1 MEEEIKELLGDSY
14 QEGMSAK
21 DIQEAFNKMLLN
33 SGKYVNKDNADAQQ
47 RKLEKQL
54 NDKIQA
60 LEDEKKALNDSL
72 TNKMT
77 DEEKV
82 KAAQAKKDEEFE
94 EMRKLLAQSRL
105 DANTSSFMSNISEA
119 KKLAQIEDEDDD
131 FSNFISNAVI
141 VDDKEKNN
149 SISKYINAMVKKAY
163 EKGKADATKEDLGKM
178 GKDGKSSQ
186 GDEDGTSEAE
196 LKIKDIIA
204 KSAKQND
211 SYYFKKNN

>member
-1 MEEEIKELLGDSY
+1 MEEEIKELLGESY

-72 TNKMT
+72 TSKMT
-77 DEEKV
+77 DEEKI
-82 KAAQAKKDEEFE
+82 KAAQAKKDQEFE
-94 EMRKLLAQSRL
+94 EMRKLLAQSQM
-105 DANTSSFMSNISEA
+105 NTSRLNFTNNISEA
-119 KKLAQIEDEDDD
+119 KQLADIKDEDDN
-131 FSNFISNAVI
+131 FSNFISNAI
-141 VDDKEKNN
+141 IEDSEKND
-149 SISKYINAMVKKAY
+149 SVSKYINAMVKKAY

-186 GDEDGTSEAE
+186 GDDDGTSEAE
-196 LKIKDIIA
+196 QKIKDIIA
-204 KSAKQND
+204 NSAKKSD